1 MPTTELDWPAS
12 PSDLTRRNVVRGA
25 VGTGFAASVLPVGA
39 QAVDTDSNGLTVGE
53 VTIMS
58 GDFQLPA
65 SRSPLS
71 TV

>member
-1 MPTTELDWPAS
+1 MPTTEVDHPAS

-71 TV
+71 TR